1 MEDASGQDLEW
12 FFQQWIYEPGFP
24 TFEVESEWIPN
35 PPGRGG
41 SLELKIRQVQPDH
54 WPTFRVQMDVEV
66 GTGSNARRQS
76 IEVFERETKVR
87 IGMANEPTASVTLDP
102 DGWVLK
108 GAN

>member
-1 MEDASGQDLEW
+1 
-12 FFQQWIYEPGFP
+12 
-24 TFEVESEWIPN
+24 
-35 PPGRGG
+35 
-41 SLELKIRQVQPDH
+41 
-54 WPTFRVQMDVEV
+54 MDVEV

-87 IGMANEPTASVTLDP
+87 IGMASEPAASVTLDP